1 MSIKVNEH
9 NIPEI
14 QNLYKMNS
22 QDIEKFAESAAL
34 AYKEY
39 PLFKYLTQNRFEHDV
54 IKNIIAASLNSMNT
68 NIIGVST
75 EKEANAIAIF
85 VPPNYTGGKT
95 IPFLIGGG
103 FKLLKLTSA
112 GIFLRLL
119 RYENHAMKIKKKYT
133 NHNSWYLYNVT
144 VKPEYQRKGMSSAL
158 LKPMFEYLDREGQ
171 DCYLETHKEENVK
184 IYEHYGFELLEVSKI
199 PKTDIVQYSMLRRA
213 KRDDFINKVYMNK
226 Q

>member
-1 MSIKVNEH
+1 MNIKVNKH

-14 QNLYKMNS
+14 ENLYKMNS

-34 AYKEY
+34 AYKDY
-39 PLFKYLTQNRFEHDV
+39 PLFKYLTHNRFEHDV
-54 IKNIIAASLNSMNT
+54 IKNIIAASLNSMDT
-68 NIIGVST
+68 NIIGIST
-75 EKEANAIAIF
+75 EEQANAIAIF

-103 FKLLKLTSA
+103 FKLLKFTSA
-112 GIFLRLL
+112 GIFFRLL

-144 VKPEYQRKGMSSAL
+144 VKPEHQHKGMSSIL

-184 IYEHYGFELLEVSKI
+184 IYEHYDFELLETSKI

-213 KRDDFINKVYMNK
+213 KRD
-226 Q
+226 